1 MCIAIYKNYEN
12 YVGEQTLKRCFDG
25 NPHGAGFALYN
36 DEMGL
41 VVEKGLMTFQE
52 FMAAYEPFNGKD
64 KKRLTKGAIHFR
76 IATNGGVTKENT
88 HPFVIERP
96 DGYRLAIVHNGII
109 AKLSY
114 DKDISDTKLFVE
126 TILTPLIAND
136 KYAWMNDGFI
146 KVAQEYIGWSKMVLI
161 DSEGNSIIYNERSGH
176 WVENVWFSNYSY
188 DDYFGWGNEYDYQ
201 NYMLGSDASSLT
213 ENKRWIREADGSLW
227 KPDMDLP
234 VVTDYSNDRV
244 VDLADAITASLVE
257 ASEMNEIPLPS
268 IPPKNELTSQADGV
282 A

>member
-1 MCIAIYKNYEN
+1 MCIAIYKNYQN
-12 YVGEQTLKRCFDG
+12 YVGESTLRKCFDS

-41 VVEKGLMTFQE
+41 VVEKGLMTFE
-52 FMAAYEPFNGKD
+52 AFMKAYEPFNGKN

-76 IATNGGVTKENT
+76 IATNGGVTADNT

-109 AKLSY
+109 SKLSM

-126 TILTPLIAND
+126 TILKPLIAND

-146 KVAQEYIGWSKMVLI
+146 TVAQEYIGWSKMVLI
-161 DSEGNSIIYNERSGH
+161 DSEGNSIIYNERAGH

-188 DDYFGWGNEYDYQ
+188 DDYWGWGAEYGYGYGGVNDY
-201 NYMLGSDASSLT
+201 MVGESLT
-213 ENKRWIREADGSLW
+213 ENKRWIKEADGGLWRPEDDLPIRDYTTDRVINLGDTLQESLINAS
-227 KPDMDLP
+227 DMD
-234 VVTDYSNDRV
+234 
-244 VDLADAITASLVE
+244 
-257 ASEMNEIPLPS
+257 EIPLPS
-268 IPPKNELTSQADGV
+268 VPPKTSSSQADG
-282 A
+282 AA